1 MAFLC
6 IPALFLLILYVFL
19 IGYYHKGFRQ
29 LKSYNKTTHLN
40 KTKVTIVIPA
50 RNEENNIEH
59 CLNAIVA
66 QTYPKHLLQV
76 IVMDD
81 FSEDGTG
88 LIVEKFRL
96 AGTPT
101 EATTESP
108 TKAIGLQVELLQL
121 QNFIQEKD
129 TTSHKKKGIEIAI
142 SKATGELIV
151 CTDADCIAG
160 ENWIS
165 TIVSFY
171 EKTNAQFIAAPVKLV
186 NSISIQ
192 KIGGP
197 TPLSFGEG
205 LGVRPFQTID
215 FTTLQGITAASVFKK
230 FHTMCNGAN
239 LAYTKKAF
247 TAVNGFKGID
257 SLPTGD
263 DMLLMHKI
271 YKLYPNDVH
280 YLKSKNAVVATE
292 TVGTWKA
299 FFNQRIRWASKAS
312 YYEDKKIFYTLLIVY
327 FLNVF
332 TLAMFVSLFF
342 APYLLVWFLIFLIVK
357 SSIEYWFLQPVFKF
371 FNQQHLRKWFFVCIP
386 FHITYTVIAG
396 WLGKYGKYEWKGRK
410 PPSPQ
415 RGNKKANDI
424 F

>member
-1 MAFLC
+1 MAFLF
-6 IPALFLLILYVFL
+6 IPALILLVLYVLL

-29 LKSYNKTTHLN
+29 LKPFEKTTHLN
-40 KTKVTIVIPA
+40 KTKVTIIIPA
-50 RNEENNIEH
+50 RNEEQNILN
-59 CLNAIVA
+59 CLQSIAA

-76 IVMDD
+76 IVVDD
-81 FSEDGTG
+81 FSEDGTA

-96 AGTPT
+96 ARTPT
-101 EATTESP
+101 EA
-108 TKAIGLQVELLQL
+108 VELTVNLLQL
-121 QNFIQEKD
+121 KDFILEKD

-142 SKATGELIV
+142 SKASGELIV

-165 TIVSFY
+165 NIVSFY

-239 LAYTKKAF
+239 LAYTKSAF
-247 TAVNGFKGID
+247 GKVNGFAGID
-257 SLPTGD
+257 ALPTGD
-263 DMLLMHKI
+263 DMLLMYKI
-271 YKLYPNDVH
+271 AREFPNDVH
-280 YLKSKNAVVATE
+280 YLKSKLAIIETATV
-292 TVGTWKA
+292 TTWKA

-332 TLAMFVSLFF
+332 TLSMFVSLFF

-386 FHITYTVIAG
+386 FHIVYTVIAG